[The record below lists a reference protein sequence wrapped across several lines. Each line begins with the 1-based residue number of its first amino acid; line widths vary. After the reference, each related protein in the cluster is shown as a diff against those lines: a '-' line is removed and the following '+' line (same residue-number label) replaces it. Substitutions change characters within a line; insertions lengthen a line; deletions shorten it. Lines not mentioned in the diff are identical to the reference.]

1 MRYRARDGALLF
13 VDQHG
18 AGQGRPFVVV
28 PGEHGRHPSYLGSF
42 ASIACT
48 RRVLV
53 LHPRGVGDSGALPA
67 APDATTAADVED
79 LRRHLGVDDF
89 DLAAHDSGCRA
100 ALLAA
105 AEAPERV
112 AHLLLIAPGTAW
124 LGIDDRASD
133 PRNETAA
140 PAPPDATATIRDS
153 LQRID
158 CPAVILGGEE
168 DPVTEVAALTALT
181 ALLPRASL
189 AVIESSGHHP
199 WTEAPAEFAVALR
212 ASLSAPPPAPPLGR
226 RRPPAATR

>member
-1 MRYRARDGALLF
+1 MRYRARDGALLH
-13 VDQHG
+13 VDEHG
-18 AGQGRPFVVV
+18 AGQGRPFVVI
-28 PGEHGRHPSYLGSF
+28 PGEHDRHPSYLGSF

-79 LRRHLGVDDF
+79 LRRHLGVDDL

-124 LGIDDRASD
+124 LGIDDRAPDLRS
-133 PRNETAA
+133 EAAA
-140 PAPPDATATIRDS
+140 PAPSDAAAAIGDS
-153 LQRID
+153 LRRVD
-158 CPAVILGGEE
+158 CPAVILGGED
-168 DPVTEVAALTALT
+168 DPVTEVAALAALT

-189 AVIESSGHHP
+189 AVIESSGHYP
-199 WTEAPAEFAVALR
+199 WDQTPAEFAVALR

-226 RRPPAATR
+226 RRPPAATP